1 MKRPVIIAH
10 EYIRNRILSGE
21 FATGDTL
28 STKHLAD
35 DIGVSRTPI
44 RDALRQ
50 LETEGLVEI
59 YPRQEARVK
68 QASYEEL
75 RDIWELR
82 IALETHAASLAALRH
97 TQEDIERMERLLD
110 EMRNLV
116 EKFQD
121 DPDRETRLRVHRLL
135 GQADMR
141 FHLSIFDASRN
152 RLIKDEIHRFRL
164 IHDVVLPF
172 SKNPSRISDTK
183 SFAENLIVWESHRTI
198 LDAIKAKDIEATY
211 IAMKEHLT
219 PPKKQQLQD
228 LRDEMENRSIKLAEL
243 V

>member
-82 IALETHAASLAALRH
+82 IAQARP
-97 TQEDIERMERLLD
+97 
-110 EMRNLV
+110 RNRCNISV
-116 EKFQD
+116 AK
-121 DPDRETRLRVHRLL
+121 PRVHRCE
-135 GQADMR
+135 AA
-141 FHLSIFDASRN
+141 ASP
-152 RLIKDEIHRFRL
+152 HCG
-164 IHDVVLPF
+164 
-172 SKNPSRISDTK
+172 
-183 SFAENLIVWESHRTI
+183 FAT
-198 LDAIKAKDIEATY
+198 
-211 IAMKEHLT
+211 AM
-219 PPKKQQLQD
+219 QWRRRG
-228 LRDEMENRSIKLAEL
+228 LRRGALRW
-243 V
+243 